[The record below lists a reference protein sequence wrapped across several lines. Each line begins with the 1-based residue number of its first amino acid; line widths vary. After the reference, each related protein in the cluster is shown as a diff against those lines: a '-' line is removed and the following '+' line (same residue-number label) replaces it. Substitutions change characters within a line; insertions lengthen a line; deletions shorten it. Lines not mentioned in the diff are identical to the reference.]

1 MRLYATPVLLL
12 LGCSIFDKGGAGL
25 GEGTEPQPAD
35 DTAAAEG
42 DADTDADADGD
53 TDADADGDSDADAD
67 GDSDADTD
75 ADSDVDCTEDVAP
88 PDPIDACVT
97 DTIRCGDHITSTTAR
112 GTKVFAE
119 ADYEAWFCN
128 YGEST
133 DYAGQERVYEFVHP
147 GTGDVQFI
155 LDAPCEDL
163 DLFVF
168 RWDYWD
174 SEGSCPTAD
183 NSVPECEVDDS
194 SGGGEV
200 SVWQDKEAHYL
211 ISVDGRVPVDT
222 QFTLSVICP

>member
-133 DYAGQERVYEFVHP
+133 SSSTPAPAMCSSSSTPPAKTSTSLFSAGTT
-147 GTGDVQFI
+147 GTPRGAVPP
-155 LDAPCEDL
+155 LT
-163 DLFVF
+163 
-168 RWDYWD
+168 
-174 SEGSCPTAD
+174 TA
-183 NSVPECEVDDS
+183 SPS
-194 SGGGEV
+194 ARSMTRAAAARSASG
-200 SVWQDKEAHYL
+200 KTK
-211 ISVDGRVPVDT
+211 RRT
-222 QFTLSVICP
+222 TLSR